1 MPTFAVNVL
10 SALHLTSLLKTETI
24 QLFHSSLNTCFL
36 VFIMII
42 MPMQEIGRLSL
53 LNS

>member
-1 MPTFAVNVL
+1 MPTFAVNAL
-10 SALHLTSLLKTETI
+10 SALHLTSSETI
-24 QLFHSSLNTCFL
+24 QLFRSSLNTCFH

-42 MPMQEIGRLSL
+42 MLMQEIGRLSL

>member
-1 MPTFAVNVL
+1 MTTFAVNVL
-10 SALHLTSLLKTETI
+10 SALHLIFLLETETI
-24 QLFHSSLNTCFL
+24 QLFRSSLNKCFY

-42 MPMQEIGRLSL
+42 MPMQEIGRLL